1 MSEESDIELRIILLG
16 DPSTNKTSFLSKYI
30 QYDNSIGRIATVGVD
45 IRQKNITMKNMKIK
59 LKIFDTAGQ
68 ERYRNLA
75 LNFLKGSDGAI
86 LLYDITNDYT
96 FNSLKNYYIKYIEE
110 INPYIKYIIAG
121 NNCDLDNCRMIS
133 REKVEKFCETKN
145 VEYIEVSSKLD
156 IGIKES
162 FEMLIKSIIK
172 DMTKEELIY
181 KYSKKYKD
189 VDCKDCKIYDKKKRK
204 KRIFSGFDKCI
215 CF

>member
-30 QYDNSIGRIATVGVD
+30 QYDNSIGKIATIGVD

-59 LKIFDTAGQ
+59 LKIFDTTGQ

-133 REKVEKFCETKN
+133 REKVEKFAKQ
-145 VEYIEVSSKLD
+145 K
-156 IGIKES
+156 
-162 FEMLIKSIIK
+162 M
-172 DMTKEELIY
+172 
-181 KYSKKYKD
+181 
-189 VDCKDCKIYDKKKRK
+189 
-204 KRIFSGFDKCI
+204 
-215 CF
+215 